1 MNKFY
6 FILFLIFISSIS
18 IISQNKEK
26 ERHTP
31 KGRTK
36 NINLNEWNQNAKTN
50 ALDLNENWKKIDEK
64 LYELII
70 KINPYFFEIVNDSLR
85 FSNLLSGHNC
95 FDSTDVEDT
104 VNVPGLKKEDVV
116 IVTIWDNLPII
127 QDALGVQIEND
138 YFICKRSSGGSDVL
152 YYTWIWIKKE

>member
-1 MNKFY
+1 MSKVY
-6 FILFLIFISSIS
+6 FILFLTLISSIS
-18 IISQNKEK
+18 TISQNKEK

-36 NINLNEWNQNAKTN
+36 NINLNEWDQKAKTN

-64 LYELII
+64 LYELVI

-95 FDSTDVEDT
+95 FDSTDVEDI
-104 VNVPGLKKEDVV
+104 VNIPGLKKEDVV
-116 IVTIWDNLPII
+116 IVAIWDNIPII

-152 YYTWIWIKKE
+152 YYTWLWIKNE

>member
-26 ERHTP
+26 KLHIP

-36 NINLNEWNQNAKTN
+36 NIYLNEWDQNAKTN
-50 ALDLNENWKKIDEK
+50 VLDLNTNWEKIDEK

-95 FDSTDVEDT
+95 FDSTDVEDI
-104 VNVPGLKKEDVV
+104 VNIPGLKKEDVV
-116 IVTIWDNLPII
+116 IVTIWDNVPVTN
-127 QDALGVQIEND
+127 DALGVQLEND

>member
-26 ERHTP
+26 KLHIP

-36 NINLNEWNQNAKTN
+36 NIYLNEWDQNAKTN
-50 ALDLNENWKKIDEK
+50 VLDLNANWEKIDEK

-95 FDSTDVEDT
+95 FDSTNTIDT
-104 VNVPGLKKEDVV
+104 VNVPGMKKNDVV
-116 IVTIWDNLPII
+116 VVTIWDSVPII
-127 QDALGVQIEND
+127 QDAIGVQVEND
-138 YFICKRSSGGSDVL
+138 YFICKRNSGGTNSL
-152 YYTWIWIKKE
+152 YYTWLWVKKE